1 MSFHLLNF
9 YLKTG
14 RFLAITPP
22 STEIREHSK
31 CRQIYQVLMIVGL
44 VMGTL
49 GSTYYYKEA
58 FSDFNFVKIAALIL
72 AEWMLCAFSCRIIV
86 EASRMRG
93 WRRLIKDLKETS
105 CLVQDEEVH
114 TRKVLFK
121 FLGPQIIFWV
131 CCICNVWF
139 AVSVVGVIFIK
150 FSSVEIFEIYFFYTL
165 YICTLLEM
173 IRKRYE
179 GLRRRYE
186 HRFLRNRR
194 HLVQMSGLACS
205 LNKIVDTFNDNFGY
219 SLVLLIC
226 YVTLESLNYLDFNL
240 EEYSNEYLIELFVSQ
255 VLSVLLLF
263 VPTLMMILTCDNIVE
278 ESQKII
284 FLVSHS
290 TLGIVDCEMRQ
301 DLDRL
306 LTILTTSVPHFTAA
320 RFFSINKSTIFSI
333 FGTVTSFLII
343 MLTLDPTQPN
353 CIVKTNL
360 TET

>member
-1 MSFHLLNF
+1 MFFPIVWKISGKKCNFLVKTIFLKYVSVTTSNSVSVVLQKLLLKLSYLLGRHLSIQNSQNRAGFLSMSFHLLNF

-44 VMGTL
+44 VMGTM
-49 GSTYYYKEA
+49 GSMYYYKEA
-58 FSDFNFVKIAALIL
+58 FSDFNFVKIAALVL
-72 AEWMLCAFSCRIIV
+72 SEWMLCAFSCRIIV

-93 WRRLIKDLKETS
+93 WRSLIKDLRETS

-131 CCICNVWF
+131 CSIYDYWF
-139 AVSVVGVIFIK
+139 AVSVVGMIYIK
-150 FSSVEIFEIYFFYTL
+150 LSSVEILEIYLRFFYTL

-173 IRKRYE
+173 IRKRYQ

-240 EEYSNEYLIELFVSQ
+240 QVEGYSNENLIHIVVTQ

-263 VPTLMMILTCDNIVE
+263 VSLPIIVTCLN
-278 ESQKII
+278 
-284 FLVSHS
+284 F
-290 TLGIVDCEMRQ
+290 
-301 DLDRL
+301 
-306 LTILTTSVPHFTAA
+306 PAFY
-320 RFFSINKSTIFSI
+320 
-333 FGTVTSFLII
+333 
-343 MLTLDPTQPN
+343 
-353 CIVKTNL
+353 
-360 TET
+360 

>member
-44 VMGTL
+44 VMGTM
-49 GSTYYYKEA
+49 GSMYFYKEA

-72 AEWMLCAFSCRIIV
+72 SEWMLCAFSCRIIV

-93 WRRLIKDLKETS
+93 WRRLIKNLKETS

-131 CCICNVWF
+131 CCICNDWF

-150 FSSVEIFEIYFFYTL
+150 FSSVEILEIYLRFFYTL

-173 IRKRYE
+173 IRKRYK

-186 HRFLRNRR
+186 HTFFRNRR
-194 HLVQMSGLACS
+194 HLVQMSGFACS

-240 EEYSNEYLIELFVSQ
+240 ESQEYSNAYLIELFVSQ

-263 VPTLMMILTCDNIVE
+263 VSLPIIVVY
-278 ESQKII
+278 
-284 FLVSHS
+284 LN
-290 TLGIVDCEMRQ
+290 
-301 DLDRL
+301 
-306 LTILTTSVPHFTAA
+306 FTA
-320 RFFSINKSTIFSI
+320 
-333 FGTVTSFLII
+333 
-343 MLTLDPTQPN
+343 
-353 CIVKTNL
+353 CYC
-360 TET
+360 

>member
-1 MSFHLLNF
+1 MTQQEQHRCDQLEEGNVRIEHG
-9 YLKTG
+9 K
-14 RFLAITPP
+14 
-22 STEIREHSK
+22 IREHSK

-44 VMGTL
+44 VMGTM
-49 GSTYYYKEA
+49 GSMYFYKEA

-72 AEWMLCAFSCRIIV
+72 SEWMLCAFSCRIIV

-93 WRRLIKDLKETS
+93 WRRLIKNLKETS

-131 CCICNVWF
+131 CCICNDWF
-139 AVSVVGVIFIK
+139 AVSVVG
-150 FSSVEIFEIYFFYTL
+150 
-165 YICTLLEM
+165 
-173 IRKRYE
+173 
-179 GLRRRYE
+179 
-186 HRFLRNRR
+186 
-194 HLVQMSGLACS
+194 MSGFACS

-240 EEYSNEYLIELFVSQ
+240 ESQEYSNAYLIELFVSQ

-290 TLGIVDCEMRQ
+290 SLGIVDCEMRQ

-320 RFFSINKSTIFSI
+320 RFFSINKSTIFGI